1 MADKE
6 IINLPAA
13 PAFYDDAMILVY
25 VPGSTTPAQRLTGAQ
40 LREYAEAAAAHVQK
54 GEKGDPGDVSSVNG
68 VKASANGNVDLT
80 TTDVFVKKS
89 GYPSVRL
96 NDTTA
101 GSQAF
106 MQNTGHSAYFAM
118 KNAIDGSNYR
128 AVIVSDSDAK
138 PNLKD
143 AMRLFTVE
151 KDYVVHGEHN
161 KPSGSYVGTGDATAQ
176 TVLTGATGNMAIICG
191 NGKFVIVTAGGGYC
205 SDGSSLASTSVKFTN
220 GSLVISTAS
229 DYVNKSGST
238 YRYLVP

>member
-13 PAFYDDAMILVY
+13 PAFCDDAMILVY

-40 LREYAEAAAAHVQK
+40 LRAYAEAAAAHVQK

-68 VKASANGNVDLT
+68 VKANANGNVDLT
-80 TTDVFVKKS
+80 ASDVFVKKS
-89 GYPSVRL
+89 YPSVRL

-106 MQNTGHSAYFAM
+106 LQNTGHSAYLAM

-143 AMRLFTVE
+143 ALRLYTTE
-151 KDYVVHGEHN
+151 KDYIVFGDHN

-205 SDGSSLASTSVKFTN
+205 SDGSSLASTSVKFSN

-229 DYVNKSGST
+229 ELVNKSSGT